1 MNNSRRAS
9 GVAIAAVT
17 LGLALVGCGSDT
29 ATEPSASKETSSK
42 ATSKSETTKA
52 APETSPAPA
61 DGANYTIVDYIKEN
75 QIVETPIHRGDPG
88 SPALDLPIPPG
99 WEDAGPNA
107 PEWAWGAIVFADP
120 AAAGDPPSVIALM
133 SKLTGNVDPAKI
145 IEFAPNELKN
155 LDGWDGSDGQASTMS
170 GFEAWQLSG
179 TYVKDGATRLIGQ
192 KTVVIPG
199 QDGMYVLQ
207 LNADGPEGQ
216 EGPLMDAMNLI
227 DEQTTITP

>member
-1 MNNSRRAS
+1 MRNSRRAS
-9 GVAIAAVT
+9 VAIAAVA

-29 ATEPSASKETSSK
+29 ATESSTSKETTSK
-42 ATSKSETTKA
+42 ATSKAEATKS

-61 DGANYTIVDYIKEN
+61 EGANYTIVDYIKEN

-88 SPALDLPIPPG
+88 SPTLDLPIPPG
-99 WEDAGPNA
+99 WEDAGANA
-107 PEWAWGAIVFADP
+107 PEWAWGAIVFSDP
-120 AAAGDPPSVIALM
+120 AAAADPPSVIALM

-155 LDGWDGSDGQASTMS
+155 LDGWDGTDGQSSTMS
-170 GFEAWQLSG
+170 GFDAWQLSG

-216 EGPLMDAMNLI
+216 EGPMMDAMNLI

>member
-1 MNNSRRAS
+1 M
-9 GVAIAAVT
+9 
-17 LGLALVGCGSDT
+17 
-29 ATEPSASKETSSK
+29 
-42 ATSKSETTKA
+42 
-52 APETSPAPA
+52 
-61 DGANYTIVDYIKEN
+61 DYIKEN

-88 SPALDLPIPPG
+88 SPTLDLPIPPG
-99 WEDAGPNA
+99 WEDAGANA
-107 PEWAWGAIVFADP
+107 PEWAWGAIVFSDP

-155 LDGWDGSDGQASTMS
+155 LDGWDGTDGQSSTMS
-170 GFEAWQLSG
+170 GFDAWQLSG

-216 EGPLMDAMNLI
+216 EGPMMDAMNLI